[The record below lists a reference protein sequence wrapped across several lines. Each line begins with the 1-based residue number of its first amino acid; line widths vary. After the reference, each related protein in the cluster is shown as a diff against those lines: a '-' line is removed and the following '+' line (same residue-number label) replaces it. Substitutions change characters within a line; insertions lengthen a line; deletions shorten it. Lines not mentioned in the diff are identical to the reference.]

1 VLGGGLTT
9 LGMLGGL
16 FTANIPNAMPA
27 AMNMIANFTPQGW
40 VLKTWRMVMD
50 GGSAGDVLVPFAVMV
65 GMGAVMF
72 IIGARMFKKRF
83 A

>member
-1 VLGGGLTT
+1 
-9 LGMLGGL
+9 
-16 FTANIPNAMPA
+16 
-27 AMNMIANFTPQGW
+27 
-40 VLKTWRMVMD
+40 MVMD